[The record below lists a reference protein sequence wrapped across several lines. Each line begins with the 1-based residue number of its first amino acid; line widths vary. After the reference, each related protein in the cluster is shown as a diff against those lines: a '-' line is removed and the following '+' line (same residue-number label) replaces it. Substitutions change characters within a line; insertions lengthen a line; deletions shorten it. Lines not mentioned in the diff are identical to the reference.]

1 MDTEFCL
8 GCDKQSSQGAYCSQA
23 CRLLDVEKGRRSVTT
38 TPTHLHDSSFASTTT
53 TSPSSIWPLKLN
65 INRFSLPPTFNFTPY
80 QNKPTSPTT
89 PFTPTPESGSG
100 YSSKRS
106 SMASIHL
113 SAPSQSTGYIDLWK
127 VDHPLSPEAQ
137 DQLHRYD
144 SYFASS
150 KKPAYYK
157 RFTLS

>member
-23 CRLLDVEKGRRSVTT
+23 CRLLDVEKGRIISATT
-38 TPTHLHDSSFASTTT
+38 TPTHLHNSSFVSTTT
-53 TSPSSIWPLKLN
+53 TSPIWPAKLN
-65 INRFSLPPTFNFTPY
+65 TNRFSLPPTFDFTPY
-80 QNKPTSPTT
+80 QNKPTSPAT
-89 PFTPTPESGSG
+89 PFTSTSESGSG

-106 SMASIHL
+106 SMASLHL
-113 SAPSQSTGYIDLWK
+113 GAPSQITGYIDLWK

-144 SYFASS
+144 SYFALS
-150 KKPAYYK
+150 KTPTYYK
-157 RFTLS
+157 RFTIS

>member
-23 CRLLDVEKGRRSVTT
+23 CRLFDVEKGRSSSTT
-38 TPTHLHDSSFASTTT
+38 TPTQFLSSFTHTTT
-53 TSPSSIWPLKLN
+53 TSPSWLPKLN
-65 INRFSLPPTFNFTPY
+65 TNRFSLPSTFDFTPY
-80 QNKPTSPTT
+80 QNKPTSPTA
-89 PFTPTPESGSG
+89 PSTPTSASGSG

-113 SAPSQSTGYIDLWK
+113 GAPSQSTGYIDLWK

-137 DQLHRYD
+137 DQLHQYD

-150 KKPAYYK
+150 KRPAYYK